1 LYRLDVK
8 PQATQRS
15 SPVLDRRLAYLV
27 LRFTLGL
34 SILMHGL
41 VRLPHLQAFADGLVK
56 MFGDTPLPA
65 MLVRPFG
72 FGLVFVETAV
82 GLLVLLGL
90 WTQEAL
96 LVGSAAM
103 AALIFGSAL
112 RSEWD
117 TVAIQ
122 LLYAAIYAA
131 LLAAREYNAYSLDA
145 VLWR

>member
-1 LYRLDVK
+1 MDGK
-8 PQATQRS
+8 PRATPQF
-15 SPVLDRRLAYLV
+15 SPILDRKLGYLV

-34 SILMHGL
+34 SIFMHGL
-41 VRLPHLQAFADGLVK
+41 ARISHLQAFADGLVK
-56 MFGDTPLPA
+56 MFADTPLPA
-65 MLVRPFG
+65 LLVRPFG

-103 AALIFGSAL
+103 AALIFGTAL
-112 RSEWD
+112 RSDWE
-117 TVAIQ
+117 TVAVQ

-145 VLWR
+145 VLRR

>member
-1 LYRLDVK
+1 MDVK
-8 PQATQRS
+8 PQATWPS
-15 SPVLDRRLAYLV
+15 SPVLDRKLGYLV

-56 MFGDTPLPA
+56 MFGDTPLPPI
-65 MLVRPFG
+65 LVRPFG

-103 AALIFGSAL
+103 AALIFGTAL
-112 RSEWD
+112 RSDWD

-122 LLYAAIYAA
+122 LLYAGFYAA

>member
-1 LYRLDVK
+1 MDVK
-8 PQATQRS
+8 PQATRQS
-15 SPVLDRRLAYLV
+15 SPVLDGKLGYLV
-27 LRFTLGL
+27 LRFMLGL

-56 MFGDTPLPA
+56 TFGDTPLPPIV
-65 MLVRPFG
+65 VRPFG

-103 AALIFGSAL
+103 AALIFGTAL
-112 RSEWD
+112 RSDWD

-145 VLWR
+145 LLWR

>member
-1 LYRLDVK
+1 MDEK
-8 PQATQRS
+8 PQATPQS
-15 SPVLDRRLAYLV
+15 SPVRDRKLGYLV

>member
-82 GLLVLLGL
+82 GLLVLVGL

-122 LLYAAIYAA
+122 LLYATIYAV

>member
-1 LYRLDVK
+1 MDVK
-8 PQATQRS
+8 PQATQQS
-15 SPVLDRRLAYLV
+15 SPVLDRKLGYLV

-145 VLWR
+145 VLWH

>member
-1 LYRLDVK
+1 
-8 PQATQRS
+8 
-15 SPVLDRRLAYLV
+15 
-27 LRFTLGL
+27 
-34 SILMHGL
+34 MHGL

-82 GLLVLLGL
+82 GLLVLVGL

>member
-1 LYRLDVK
+1 MDVK

-15 SPVLDRRLAYLV
+15 SPVLDRKLGYLV

-122 LLYAAIYAA
+122 LLYAAIYAG

>member
-1 LYRLDVK
+1 MR
-8 PQATQRS
+8 QS
-15 SPVLDRRLAYLV
+15 SPVLDRKLGYLV

-41 VRLPHLQAFADGLVK
+41 VRLPHLQAFADGLLK

-65 MLVRPFG
+65 VLVRPFG

-103 AALIFGSAL
+103 AALIFGTAL
-112 RSEWD
+112 RSDWD

>member
-1 LYRLDVK
+1 MDGK
-8 PQATQRS
+8 PRATQQF
-15 SPVLDRRLAYLV
+15 SPMLDRKLGYLV

-34 SILMHGL
+34 SIFMHGL
-41 VRLPHLQAFADGLVK
+41 VRIDHLQAFADGLVK
-56 MFGDTPLPA
+56 MFVDTPLPA

-72 FGLVFVETAV
+72 FALVFVETAV

-103 AALIFGSAL
+103 AALIFGTAL
-112 RSEWD
+112 RSDWD

-131 LLAAREYNAYSLDA
+131 LLAEREYNAYSLDA
-145 VLWR
+145 VLRR

>member
-112 RSEWD
+112 RSEWE

>member
-1 LYRLDVK
+1 
-8 PQATQRS
+8 
-15 SPVLDRRLAYLV
+15 
-27 LRFTLGL
+27 
-34 SILMHGL
+34 MHGL

-56 MFGDTPLPA
+56 MFGDTPLSA

-112 RSEWD
+112 RSEWE

>member
-1 LYRLDVK
+1 MDVK

-15 SPVLDRRLAYLV
+15 SPVLDRKLGYLV

-82 GLLVLLGL
+82 GLLVLVGL